1 LGTHGRCGGLD
12 QIALETLRIVSR
24 KKGVGALSIR
34 PEREE
39 VTEMKKTVTMM
50 IGLILSVVAV
60 GCSSGPQPRTGSAP
74 PVIKAFFAVDRIRYG
89 DPMRI
94 YLEAEDPDGDML
106 RIATSAYQT
115 GGGSYPTDWIYLK
128 PGRGSYFKGYLHWNT
143 SGASAGMS
151 EWTQVTL
158 NVSVFDRAGHES
170 NIMVAP
176 ILFESGAFNPPPVPS
191 PFEGSDTERL
201 GYVQIKLKDP
211 TRDNG
216 SSLRRW
222 PEED

>member
-1 LGTHGRCGGLD
+1 
-12 QIALETLRIVSR
+12 
-24 KKGVGALSIR
+24 
-34 PEREE
+34 
-39 VTEMKKTVTMM
+39 
-50 IGLILSVVAV
+50 
-60 GCSSGPQPRTGSAP
+60 
-74 PVIKAFFAVDRIRYG
+74 
-89 DPMRI
+89 MRI

-106 RIATSAYQT
+106 RIATSAYQI
-115 GGGSYPTDWIYLK
+115 GGGTYPTDWIYLK

-143 SGASAGMS
+143 LGESAGMS
-151 EWTQVTL
+151 EWMQVTL
-158 NVSVFDRAGHES
+158 SVSVFDRAGHES

-176 ILFESGAFNPPPVPS
+176 ILFESGAAIQPAVPS